1 MNPLKTGV
9 CDMDG
14 VKVPEEKKGGVVSDW
29 KDEAAFE
36 KLFREWYA
44 PLCGY
49 AESLLHDRDA
59 SEDAVQ
65 GVFCTLWEK
74 RTVLRVEESVKSYLY
89 RAVYNAAINMLEHEK
104 VKAAFARFL
113 HEREEAGENNT
124 EHYFSEEARTA
135 VVAEINRAIDAL
147 PGQCREILLLSRF
160 SGKKSAEI
168 AEMLHISVRTVE
180 AQLYRAM
187 KRLKQDLAH
196 LRNQEILLFLAW
208 MSR

>member
-104 VKAAFARFL
+104 VKAAFARFV
-113 HEREEAGENNT
+113 HEREEQGEERHAQDHGQGG
-124 EHYFSEEARTA
+124 EHHG
-135 VVAEINRAIDAL
+135 VDHGL
-147 PGQCREILLLSRF
+147 
-160 SGKKSAEI
+160 
-168 AEMLHISVRTVE
+168 
-180 AQLYRAM
+180 
-187 KRLKQDLAH
+187 DLAGGVCPGLLH
-196 LRNQEILLFLAW
+196 GVRHVAGGGGCKGRDHAQGGHQQGQEQDPNALF
-208 MSR
+208 SDTHS

>member
-59 SEDAVQ
+59 SEDVVQ
-65 GVFCTLWEK
+65 GVFCSSGW
-74 RTVLRVEESVKSYLY
+74 RS
-89 RAVYNAAINMLEHEK
+89 
-104 VKAAFARFL
+104 
-113 HEREEAGENNT
+113 
-124 EHYFSEEARTA
+124 
-135 VVAEINRAIDAL
+135 
-147 PGQCREILLLSRF
+147 LSSLTFIVPCIMRQ
-160 SGKKSAEI
+160 SICWS
-168 AEMLHISVRTVE
+168 MR
-180 AQLYRAM
+180 R
-187 KRLKQDLAH
+187 
-196 LRNQEILLFLAW
+196 
-208 MSR
+208 

>member
-59 SEDAVQ
+59 SEDVVR

-74 RTVLRVEESVKSYLY
+74 RETLRVEESVKSYLY

-113 HEREEAGENNT
+113 HEREEAGENNRGEMDWWDIPT
-124 EHYFSEEARTA
+124 NSCRKKWFCKKVVYEKSIFMLSPDCGYGHGSGGSEPEYY
-135 VVAEINRAIDAL
+135 V
-147 PGQCREILLLSRF
+147 
-160 SGKKSAEI
+160 
-168 AEMLHISVRTVE
+168 
-180 AQLYRAM
+180 
-187 KRLKQDLAH
+187 
-196 LRNQEILLFLAW
+196 
-208 MSR
+208 